1 MEKNKKGRSSEK
13 FIKATS
19 EDIENLIK
27 HIEEVGYYDGRG
39 LEDGPT
45 DFYCI
50 AREDGLVP
58 CETQCITCLKK
69 NSEK

>member
-1 MEKNKKGRSSEK
+1 MSRTDELGDLLPDLKNSKKV
-13 FIKATS
+13 TS
-19 EDIENLIK
+19 EDIKDLTQ
-27 HIEEVGYYDGRG
+27 
-39 LEDGPT
+39 DGPT